1 MPIPANSTGFL
12 PRFALPIVALLV
24 ALGGCSRGD
33 WHLTGATMGTTYSV
47 RIVAPETNTG
57 AKELQSEIDAELSR
71 ITALMSTYVDDSQ
84 LSRFNSSDSGDW
96 VSVDSDVVAVVDA
109 ALRASAISDG
119 AFDPTVGPLVELWG
133 FGRAGPR
140 DTPPPQSEIDAAMAT
155 VGFGLVS
162 TREEPPAL
170 RKLAPAVALD
180 LSALAKGYAVDRI
193 DWLLDSR
200 GLTRY
205 MIEIG
210 GEVKTR
216 GRNQDGEPWRIAVER
231 PLEAERSVYTVLQLS
246 GEAIATSGDY
256 RNFFEIDGRRYF
268 HAIDPRSGQ
277 PAGNDL
283 ASVTIVAASAMEAD
297 AMATAM
303 LVLGP
308 DKGMRLANEQRIA
321 ALFLRRDGDEIVAR
335 HSQAFAPYLADGDA
349 K

>member
-1 MPIPANSTGFL
+1 M
-12 PRFALPIVALLV
+12 
-24 ALGGCSRGD
+24 
-33 WHLTGATMGTTYSV
+33 
-47 RIVAPETNTG
+47 
-57 AKELQSEIDAELSR
+57 LQSAILSFP
-71 ITALMSTYVDDSQ
+71 A
-84 LSRFNSSDSGDW
+84 
-96 VSVDSDVVAVVDA
+96 A
-109 ALRASAISDG
+109 ALIC
-119 AFDPTVGPLVELWG
+119 
-133 FGRAGPR
+133 
-140 DTPPPQSEIDAAMAT
+140 QH
-155 VGFGLVS
+155 
-162 TREEPPAL
+162 
-170 RKLAPAVALD
+170 D

-283 ASVTIVAASAMEAD
+283 ASVTIVASSAMEAD

-321 ALFLRRDGDEIVAR
+321 ALFLRRDGNEIVAR

-349 K
+349 Q